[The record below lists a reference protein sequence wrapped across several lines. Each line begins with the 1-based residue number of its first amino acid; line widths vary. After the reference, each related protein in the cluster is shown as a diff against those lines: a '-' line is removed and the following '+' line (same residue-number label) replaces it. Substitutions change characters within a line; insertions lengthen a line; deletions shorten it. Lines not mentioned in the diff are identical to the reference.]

1 MREYH
6 KIVTVWQRDPAT
18 KHKTLLEGVWAE
30 PEFDYLK
37 NNEWTFTEKVDG
49 TNIRVMWNGDQV
61 RFGGKTD
68 AAQLYVPLMERLQEL
83 FYQGAIARLF
93 DGPACLY
100 GEGYGAKIQKGGGN
114 YLQDKVDF
122 CLFDALVGETW
133 LERNNVEEIAT
144 KLNCGV
150 VPIVGRGTLM
160 DGIELTRKGFK
171 SQWGDFISEGLV
183 MRPSTE
189 LKTRRGN
196 RVITKIKHKDFT
208 KGETHA

>member
-1 MREYH
+1 MKEYH

-30 PEFDYLK
+30 PEFSYLK
-37 NNEWTFTEKVDG
+37 DNEWTFTEKVDG
-49 TNIRVMWNGDQV
+49 TNIRVMWDGDQV

-68 AAQLYVPLMERLQEL
+68 VAQLYVPLMERLQTL

-100 GEGYGAKIQKGGGN
+100 GEGFGARIQKGGGD
-114 YLQDKVDF
+114 YIPDGVDF
-122 CLFDALVGETW
+122 CLFDALVGDTW
-133 LERNNVEEIAT
+133 LERNNVEDIAG
-144 KLNCGV
+144 KLNCMV
-150 VPIVGRGTLM
+150 APILGRGPLIE
-160 DGIELTRKGFK
+160 GIEMTRAGFN
-171 SQWGDFISEGLV
+171 SQWGAFTSEGLV

-189 LKTRRGN
+189 LKTRRGH

-208 KGETHA
+208 AK